1 MKNAFEVL
9 GATPEDS
16 SEKLKELFDEK
27 QLFCDDDKDL
37 ELAYSELIN
46 VKKRIKYEIR
56 FFTSETFENFD
67 KLFFDNADEEQEIVI
82 EDMCK
87 AIIEVGKWFDL
98 GINDLF
104 IKINESRKS
113 AKFTPISNQENLQ
126 DSIDELRS
134 ECILA
139 VKKYFDYFK
148 EKDIVLL
155 FNTLVKQDDY
165 MSFFVDDLLSIYEDA
180 LRNSIEKKEKDC
192 SKKFELIEQDANSF
206 LDDDDLS
213 LDFSDKI
220 NNFKKSLL
228 SWDKI
233 VQPLQ
238 VNFANRGGQH
248 EISIKFAS
256 TLRNKVIDMCN
267 KSQES
272 LTKLINYELQYSSA
286 KQNFVDKAVYSIEF
300 IDHLIKIL
308 DVLCGAFAEIDV
320 FTERLKKDKVDFS
333 KLKEELTKMLN
344 QIDPY
349 YTYRNKTNRRKE
361 KQQAETYSYNTSTY
375 NKPKTSSSSAQSDD
389 TWTKA
394 IRWIVGITIF
404 VAFIGMII
412 SFSSNGGS
420 TAIGVISLII
430 GIATA
435 ICAYK
440 WGQLDIKL
448 DTMKIVSISLAVVM
462 GIVCIVSA
470 SISSSKS
477 SDNNGYTPS
486 YTTSYTVTFNKQG
499 GSGGTYSV
507 EAYYDEDM
515 PYATKPSKSGYEF
528 LGYYSSANGNG
539 TKYYDKYM
547 NSVRKWDKKYDTTL
561 YAYWDKDGITLTS
574 SNFEDYFTLTSS
586 CSVSGSGSYRTATYS
601 YSISPKSS
609 FHYSSYSDNP
619 SSISV
624 TIGLDISSLSTSYGT
639 PSEYKIYL
647 TLYKSSGYKT
657 SGSRSYSISS
667 YEQYWDDG
675 IYSASG
681 TIYN

>member
-1 MKNAFEVL
+1 MKNAFWVL

-16 SEKLKELFDEK
+16 SEKLKELFEEK

-46 VKKRIKYEIR
+46 VKKRIKHEIR

-67 KLFFDNADEEQEIVI
+67 KLFFDNTDEEQEIVI

-113 AKFTPISNQENLQ
+113 AKFTPISNQESLQ
-126 DSIDELRS
+126 DSINELRS

-256 TLRNKVIDMCN
+256 TLRNKIIDMCN

-272 LTKLINYELQYSSA
+272 LQGHINYTLSYDNSA
-286 KQNFVDKAVYSIEF
+286 KQEFVNKTVQSINF
-300 IDHLIKIL
+300 IDYLMT
-308 DVLCGAFAEIDV
+308 VLNVLQLSFAEIDV
-320 FTERLKKDKVDFS
+320 FNERLKKDRNDFEN
-333 KLKEELTKMLN
+333 LKKDLN
-344 QIDPY
+344 KILDQIDPY
-349 YTYRNKTNRRKE
+349 NVYRNKFNKKSERKQVSE
-361 KQQAETYSYNTSTY
+361 HSYNTSSNTY
-375 NKPKTSSSSAQSDD
+375 SNRSSNSSTDK
-389 TWTKA
+389 TWTIA
-394 IRWIVGITIF
+394 IRWIMGITIL
-404 VAFIGMII
+404 
-412 SFSSNGGS
+412 
-420 TAIGVISLII
+420 ISLIGTIVSFTSGSGAI
-430 GIATA
+430 GAVSLIVFVVSS

-440 WGQLDIKL
+440 WGQCDIKL
-448 DTMKIVSISLAVVM
+448 DTMKSLSIVLALVM
-462 GIVCIVSA
+462 FIICIVSV
-470 SISSSKS
+470 SIKPKKFEGSLNTNNFEKAFNISYSVSSSGTITYTISEKNDYSDNYNSSYEISVTIRYTFSGGSSNGRTGSKNIVLKKS
-477 SDNNGYTPS
+477 SNYYARGS
-486 YTTSYTVTFNKQG
+486 ITVTG
-499 GSGGTYSV
+499 
-507 EAYYDEDM
+507 
-515 PYATKPSKSGYEF
+515 
-528 LGYYSSANGNG
+528 
-539 TKYYDKYM
+539 
-547 NSVRKWDKKYDTTL
+547 
-561 YAYWDKDGITLTS
+561 
-574 SNFEDYFTLTSS
+574 YFTYSS
-586 CSVSGSGSYRTATYS
+586 CSVKVSYVNGS
-601 YSISPKSS
+601 
-609 FHYSSYSDNP
+609 
-619 SSISV
+619 V
-624 TIGLDISSLSTSYGT
+624 
-639 PSEYKIYL
+639 YL
-647 TLYKSSGYKT
+647 
-657 SGSRSYSISS
+657 
-667 YEQYWDDG
+667 
-675 IYSASG
+675 
-681 TIYN
+681 

>member
-1 MKNAFEVL
+1 MKNAFWVL

-46 VKKRIKYEIR
+46 VKKRIKHEIR
-56 FFTSETFENFD
+56 FLTSETFENFD

-126 DSIDELRS
+126 DSINELRS

-272 LTKLINYELQYSSA
+272 LQGHINYTLSYDNSA
-286 KQNFVDKAVYSIEF
+286 KQEFVNKTVQSINF
-300 IDHLIKIL
+300 IDYLMMVLNIL
-308 DVLCGAFAEIDV
+308 QLSFAEIDV
-320 FTERLKKDKVDFS
+320 FNERLKKDRNDFEN
-333 KLKEELTKMLN
+333 LKKDLN
-344 QIDPY
+344 KILDQIDPY
-349 YTYRNKTNRRKE
+349 NVYRNKFNKKLERKQVSE
-361 KQQAETYSYNTSTY
+361 RSHNTSSNTYSNR
-375 NKPKTSSSSAQSDD
+375 SSSSSTDK
-389 TWTKA
+389 TWTVA
-394 IRWIVGITIF
+394 IRWILGITIL
-404 VAFIGMII
+404 VSLIGTIV
-412 SFSSNGGS
+412 SFASDGGS
-420 TAIGVISLII
+420 TGVGIISGII
-430 GIATA
+430 FFITS

-448 DTMKIVSISLAVVM
+448 DTMKSLSIILALIM
-462 GIVCIVSA
+462 FFVCIVSL
-470 SISSSKS
+470 SVRYSSSGGYKS
-477 SDNNGYTPS
+477 SG
-486 YTTSYTVTFNKQG
+486 TSYTITFNKQG
-499 GSGGTYSV
+499 GTGGTYSV
-507 EAYYDEDM
+507 SAYYGEDM
-515 PYATKPSKSGYEF
+515 PYATKPSKTGYTFE
-528 LGYYSSANGNG
+528 GYYSSSNGNG
-539 TKYYDKYM
+539 TKYYDAYM
-547 NSVRKWDKKYDTTL
+547 NSVKKWDHKYSDTL
-561 YAYWDKDGITLTS
+561 YAYWTKNGTKLTS
-574 SNFEDYFTLTSS
+574 SNFLTYFTVNSS
-586 CSVSGSGSYRTATYS
+586 CSVSSSGYSRTATYT

-609 FHYSSYSDNP
+609 FHYSLDSDNP

-624 TIGLDISSLSTSYGT
+624 TIGLDISSYNSSYGT

-647 TLYKSSGYKT
+647 TLYKSNGYKT
-657 SGSRSYSISS
+657 SGSRTYTISS
-667 YEQYWDDG
+667 SEKYWNDG
-675 IYSASG
+675 IYSVSG

>member
-1 MKNAFEVL
+1 MKNAFFIL
-9 GATPEDS
+9 GATPEDNAD
-16 SEKLKELFDEK
+16 KLRELFEEK
-27 QLFCDDDKDL
+27 QLFFDDDSEINYAYT
-37 ELAYSELIN
+37 ELTNL
-46 VKKRIKYEIR
+46 KKRIKHEIR
-56 FFTSETFENFD
+56 YFTAETFKNFND
-67 KLFFDNADEEQEIVI
+67 IFFDNSDDEQEMVI
-82 EDMCK
+82 EDMCSS
-87 AIIEVGKWFDL
+87 IIEVGKWFDL
-98 GINDLF
+98 GTENLFLQINDNR
-104 IKINESRKS
+104 KI
-113 AKFTPISNQENLQ
+113 AKFAPIGNIELVQNAT
-126 DSIDELRS
+126 DELKS
-134 ECILA
+134 ECILGI
-139 VKKYFDYFK
+139 KKYFDYLK
-148 EKDIVLL
+148 EKDIVFL
-155 FNTLVKQDDY
+155 FNTLVEQENY
-165 MSFFVDDLLSIYEDA
+165 MSFFIDDLLAIYEDMMKE
-180 LRNSIEKKEKDC
+180 SIDKKEKAC
-192 SKKFELIEQDANSF
+192 LKKFELIETDANTFVNDDVLSF
-206 LDDDDLS
+206 
-213 LDFSDKI
+213 DFATKI
-220 NNFKKSLL
+220 TEFKKSLTA
-228 SWDKI
+228 WDKI

-238 VNFANRGGQH
+238 VNFSNRGAQH
-248 EISIKFAS
+248 ELSVTFATSI
-256 TLRNKVIDMCN
+256 RNKVIDMCN

-308 DVLCGAFAEIDV
+308 DVLCGAFSEIDV

-349 YTYRNKTNRRKE
+349 HTYRNKTNRRIE
-361 KQQAETYSYNTSTY
+361 KQQSQSYSSGSSTFSRTP
-375 NKPKTSSSSAQSDD
+375 NRTSSSSQSDE
-389 TWTKA
+389 TWKKA
-394 IRWIVGITIF
+394 IRWIVGITI
-404 VAFIGMII
+404 VLSLIGTII
-412 SFSSNGGS
+412 SFSSDGGS

-430 GIATA
+430 CIITCV
-435 ICAYK
+435 CAYK

-448 DTMKIVSISLAVVM
+448 DTMKVVSIVLAVVM

-470 SISSSKS
+470 SISSSN
-477 SDNNGYTPS
+477 SDGGYTPS
-486 YTTSYTVTFNKQG
+486 GTSYTVTFNKQG

-507 EAYYDEDM
+507 EAYYDDDM

-528 LGYYSSANGNG
+528 LGYYSSTNGNG

-586 CSVSGSGSYRTATYS
+586 CSVSGSSSYRTATYS

-609 FHYSSYSDNP
+609 FHYSYYSDNP

-624 TIGLDISSLSTSYGT
+624 TIGLDISSISTSYGT
-639 PSEYKIYL
+639 PSEYKIYV

-675 IYSASG
+675 IYSVSG

>member
-1 MKNAFEVL
+1 MKNAFWVL

-46 VKKRIKYEIR
+46 VKKRIKHEIR

-126 DSIDELRS
+126 DSIDVLRS

-256 TLRNKVIDMCN
+256 TLRNKVINMCN

-272 LTKLINYELQYSSA
+272 LQGHINYTLSYDNSA
-286 KQNFVDKAVYSIEF
+286 KQEFVNKTVQSINF
-300 IDHLIKIL
+300 IDYLMTVLNIL
-308 DVLCGAFAEIDV
+308 QLSFAEIDV
-320 FTERLKKDKVDFS
+320 FNERLKKDRNDFEN
-333 KLKEELTKMLN
+333 LKKDLN
-344 QIDPY
+344 KILDQIDPY
-349 YTYRNKTNRRKE
+349 NVYRNKFNKKSERKQVSE
-361 KQQAETYSYNTSTY
+361 RSYNTSSNTY
-375 NKPKTSSSSAQSDD
+375 SNRSSSSSTDK
-389 TWTKA
+389 TWTVA
-394 IRWIVGITIF
+394 IRWIMGITIL
-404 VAFIGMII
+404 
-412 SFSSNGGS
+412 
-420 TAIGVISLII
+420 ISLIGTIVSFTSGSGAI
-430 GIATA
+430 GAVSLIVFVVSS

-440 WGQLDIKL
+440 WGQCDIKL
-448 DTMKIVSISLAVVM
+448 DTMKSLSIVLALVM
-462 GIVCIVSA
+462 FIICIVSV
-470 SISSSKS
+470 SIEPKKFEGSLNTNNFEEAFNISYSVSSSGTITYTISEKNDYSDNYNSSYEISVTIRYTFSGGSSNGRTGSKNIVLKKS
-477 SDNNGYTPS
+477 SNYYARGTI
-486 YTTSYTVTFNKQG
+486 TV
-499 GSGGTYSV
+499 
-507 EAYYDEDM
+507 
-515 PYATKPSKSGYEF
+515 SGY
-528 LGYYSSANGNG
+528 
-539 TKYYDKYM
+539 
-547 NSVRKWDKKYDTTL
+547 
-561 YAYWDKDGITLTS
+561 
-574 SNFEDYFTLTSS
+574 FTYSS
-586 CSVSGSGSYRTATYS
+586 CSVKVSYVNGS
-601 YSISPKSS
+601 
-609 FHYSSYSDNP
+609 
-619 SSISV
+619 V
-624 TIGLDISSLSTSYGT
+624 
-639 PSEYKIYL
+639 YL
-647 TLYKSSGYKT
+647 
-657 SGSRSYSISS
+657 
-667 YEQYWDDG
+667 Q
-675 IYSASG
+675 
-681 TIYN
+681 